1 MGTWRGSSSLG
12 SAVVLILV
20 FLSVAVSVCYAREL
34 TESLTDPEIPSQLG
48 VPSGVE
54 LQIVLSAKG
63 YQYYKFNGTSWVNNN
78 ASARLYNSKKKEV
91 ARHYYLPHVDKHG
104 GQPTW
109 ETLSSNSG
117 VSFSRVTCKASVKVT
132 EGAGNI
138 AWVLLQATN
147 SSGDE

>member
-1 MGTWRGSSSLG
+1 M
-12 SAVVLILV
+12 LV

-34 TESLTDPEIPSQLG
+34 TETLTTPETPSQLD

-63 YQYYKFNGTSWVNNN
+63 YQYYKFNGSSWVNNN

-91 ARHYYLPHVDKHG
+91 ARHYYLPHVDSHG

-117 VSFSRVTCKASVKVT
+117 VSFSRVTCKATVKVI
-132 EGAGNI
+132 EGADNI
-138 AWVLLQATN
+138 AWVLLQATE
-147 SSGDE
+147 SSGDK